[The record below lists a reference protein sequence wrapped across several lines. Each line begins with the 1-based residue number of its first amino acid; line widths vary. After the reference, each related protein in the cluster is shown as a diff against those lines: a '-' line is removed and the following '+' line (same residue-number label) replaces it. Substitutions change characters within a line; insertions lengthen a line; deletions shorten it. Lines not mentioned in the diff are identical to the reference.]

1 MKYLDFYVIRDRFFN
16 SQLLEME
23 INRVLKYS
31 EEFSIPFL
39 IAGYTFIG
47 RKQLQSL
54 CQEYVTLFWKVLLSG
69 SYS

>member
-1 MKYLDFYVIRDRFFN
+1 
-16 SQLLEME
+16 ME
-23 INRVLKYS
+23 IKSVLKYS

-54 CQEYVTLFWKVLLSG
+54 RQEYVTLFWKVLLSG